1 MTTSSYL
8 LGITACRPEKVI
20 DLPRAAAKSAKSEA
34 LSMKA
39 HPERAAG
46 DIKTEG
52 EKNCGDEKDNCA
64 QDGTHCPK
72 DGTEG
77 GARYSQD
84 GAEGG
89 PRYSQNGTKGGP
101 RYSQDGTK
109 GRPRYSQD
117 GTKGGPCCP
126 QDGAKAYIAN
136 CVADSTAGSPPPR
149 YLSNRY

>member
-1 MTTSSYL
+1 
-8 LGITACRPEKVI
+8 
-20 DLPRAAAKSAKSEA
+20 
-34 LSMKA
+34 MKA

-52 EKNCGDEKDNCA
+52 EKNYGDEKDNCA
-64 QDGTHCPK
+64 QDGTHCPQ

-77 GARYSQD
+77 GPRYSQD

-89 PRYSQNGTKGGP
+89 PRYSQDGTKGGP
-101 RYSQDGTK
+101 R
-109 GRPRYSQD
+109 
-117 GTKGGPCCP
+117 CP